1 MTRHEQIARAQRTLS
16 NCLHSRFLNS
26 EPFFL
31 RLIKM
36 KLEFALYISSCRS
49 FSAFNEM
56 LKRLEDFQVLFN
68 QSPNAVG
75 LNSQFKYK
83 RTPHKFIAPVFS
95 LRRPIEIPFYWSNS
109 LCQSTLI
116 HTQTN
121 ARTHTEA
128 FNLVHLEGMRRDQ
141 RRANAVA
148 MPKRRRRE
156 RKTLHKCQ
164 TISVTKWMIMLFG
177 RWYEVL
183 FFSAF
188 FNLFRSHLSF
198 PECFSSVTINF
209 EKVSINDKFLSKP
222 MIVMVAPKSE
232 PSKQTNTQSIHSH
245 LQTHNKYWTF
255 VK

>member
-1 MTRHEQIARAQRTLS
+1 MTRHGQTARAQRTLS

-68 QSPNAVG
+68 QSSNAVG

-116 HTQTN
+116 HTHSQRARILKHLISYIWKACEEPEEERMQWRCWNDEEEREKHYTN
-121 ARTHTEA
+121 AKLFLLQNEW
-128 FNLVHLEGMRRDQ
+128 LCCSGDGM
-141 RRANAVA
+141 
-148 MPKRRRRE
+148 KCCFS
-156 RKTLHKCQ
+156 LHFL
-164 TISVTKWMIMLFG
+164 TYFVRIHRF
-177 RWYEVL
+177 R
-183 FFSAF
+183 SAF
-188 FNLFRSHLSF
+188 QVSPSISKRYLSM
-198 PECFSSVTINF
+198 IN
-209 EKVSINDKFLSKP
+209 SWANR
-222 MIVMVAPKSE
+222 
-232 PSKQTNTQSIHSH
+232 
-245 LQTHNKYWTF
+245 W
-255 VK
+255 